1 VAIDWSQGYPRVIKD
16 GLTQRDGSWFTAP
29 DADNLYGNQVDDP
42 YRQANFRDFQGAGLW
57 SNLGDLNSPFWNQ
70 YFGSGPGEGARSL
83 LQSDPNKFA
92 KTFFSLSGI
101 NPLTAGADELNAI
114 RSAGL
119 TPTQLGELQGT
130 AVATQQ
136 SAMDK
141 DWDDYAHQGME
152 MGLNLTAGAIMGGGF
167 SALGGELFA
176 GGGSASGGG
185 TSGTAATSAGT
196 GAGDA
201 QMWDWLDQFSG
212 VPDDIGFDFMPG
224 ESLTTT
230 YDPTGLGAGDFTSP
244 FANVPNDLGYDYL
257 PGGVGYG
264 EGNTN
269 LVGIADDVGGSDF
282 IPGAPLKPT
291 SNPLEWMKYPANT
304 PATYLKWLTGAG
316 GLPNIKSL
324 FGGDNASGGS
334 TGRSVGGGI
343 LDLLRNDP
351 LQAAFNATPFLL
363 ALTEANRQSDDLN
376 GVIGKINGD
385 AYARSIL
392 NPYDMDTALGRTNMM
407 QDQQLRGVRGSS
419 FGNNDITNYDYMRS
433 LGRGDLFNRANVA
446 TAGLEGNLINQRNT
460 NRNLLLGAGLNAS
473 GRMFQPQSD
482 PFGLE
487 NIRRALGGG
496 F

>member
-1 VAIDWSQGYPRVIKD
+1 VAIDWSAGYPRVIKD

-70 YFGSGPGEGARSL
+70 YFGSGPGEGARSV

-92 KTFFSLSGI
+92 KTFYDLSGI
-101 NPLTAGADELNAI
+101 NPLTAGSDEINAI

-130 AVATQQ
+130 AVARQQ

-141 DWDDYAHQGME
+141 DWDDYAHQAME
-152 MGLNLTAGAIMGGGF
+152 MGINLTAGAIMGGGF
-167 SALGGELFA
+167 GALGGELLA

-185 TSGTAATSAGT
+185 TTSGTAATSAGT

-212 VPDDIGFDFMPG
+212 VPDDLGFDFMPG
-224 ESLTTT
+224 NLTPQMPSAVF
-230 YDPTGLGAGDFTSP
+230 DAGGMMPSPVAPSAEQLAEWGLT
-244 FANVPNDLGYDYL
+244 
-257 PGGVGYG
+257 
-264 EGNTN
+264 E
-269 LVGIADDVGGSDF
+269 
-282 IPGAPLKPT
+282 
-291 SNPLEWMKYPANT
+291 
-304 PATYLKWLTGAG
+304 TGAG
-316 GLPNIKSL
+316 QFENLGNIQS
-324 FGGDNASGGS
+324 FGGSLGGSNFLPSGAGNFAVDLAKKYLLNSGNASGGGTS
-334 TGRSVGGGI
+334 QGKSV
-343 LDLLRNDP
+343 LDTFMGDP
-351 LQAAFNATPFLL
+351 LQAAFNSTPFLL

-385 AYARSIL
+385 AYARSVL
-392 NPYDMDTALGRTNMM
+392 NPYDMDTGIGRNNMM

-487 NIRRALGGG
+487 NLRKMGVL
-496 F
+496 